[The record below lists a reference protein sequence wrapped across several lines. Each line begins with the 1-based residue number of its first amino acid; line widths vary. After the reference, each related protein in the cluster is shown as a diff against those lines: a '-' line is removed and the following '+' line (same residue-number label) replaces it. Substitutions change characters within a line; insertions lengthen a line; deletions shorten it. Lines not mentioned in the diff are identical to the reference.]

1 MTHALT
7 EETCWRA
14 VRERDAAFDGF
25 FYYGVITTGVYCRPQ
40 CVAKRALRRNVRFF
54 ASRDGAN
61 AAGFRPCK
69 RCRPEDASL
78 SERRTDVVAMACRAI
93 EEAEEPLTLDVLAGM
108 AGMSPYH
115 FHRLFKRIAGVT
127 PRAYAAALRAERM
140 RRELRTQPSITS
152 DIYAAGYGASS
163 RFYETA
169 GPVLGMNAS
178 RYRNGADGVRIGYFI
193 APCEL
198 GLLLVALTGKG
209 ICAIEFGDEDAALAA
224 GLARRFPKAVPERIE
239 IRADLIET
247 LAGASAPRA
256 TPLESLPLDIRA
268 TAFQARVWDA
278 LKRIPPGETASY
290 RDIARSIGAPKA
302 VRAVAGACAAN
313 PVALAIPCHRA
324 VRSDGSLSGYRWG
337 PQRKQALL
345 ERERAGKR
353 RF

>member
-14 VRERDAAFDGF
+14 VSERDAAFDGM
-25 FYYGVITTGVYCRPQ
+25 FYYAVITTGVYCRPN
-40 CVAKRALRRNVRFF
+40 CAARLALRRNVRFY
-54 ASRDGAN
+54 ATQEEAKRV
-61 AAGFRPCK
+61 GFRPCK

-78 SERRTDVVAMACRAI
+78 SERRADVVAMACRAI
-93 EEAEEPLTLDVLAGM
+93 EDADVSPGLDVLADL
-108 AGMSPYH
+108 AGMSPCH
-115 FHRLFKRIAGVT
+115 FHRVFKSITGVT
-127 PRAYAAALRAERM
+127 PKAYASALRAARM
-140 RRELRTQPSITS
+140 RRELRGQTS
-152 DIYAAGYGASS
+152 VTSAIYAAGYGASS

-178 RYRNGADGVRIGYFI
+178 RYRNGADEVRIGYFI

-224 GLARRFPKAVPERIE
+224 GLARRFPKAVLERIE
-239 IRADLIET
+239 IRGELIET
-247 LAGASAPRA
+247 LARASAPRA
-256 TPLESLPLDIRA
+256 TALESLPLDIRA

-278 LKRIPPGETASY
+278 LRRIPPGEMASY
-290 RDIARSIGAPKA
+290 RDIALSIGAPKA